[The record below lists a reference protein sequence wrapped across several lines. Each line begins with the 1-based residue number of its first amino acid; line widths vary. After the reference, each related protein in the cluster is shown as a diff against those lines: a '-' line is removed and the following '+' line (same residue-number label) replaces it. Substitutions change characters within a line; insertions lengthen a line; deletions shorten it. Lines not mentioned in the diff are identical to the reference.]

1 MSSSGDMVV
10 SLVDKFGRVHKYL
23 RISLT
28 NKCNLACN
36 YCMPTSKLGASLPSL
51 TPDLMTPSEIS
62 RIVKV
67 FVHRCGV
74 SKIRLTG
81 GEPTVRRDF
90 DDILDAIGELG
101 VGKVGITTNGVLLHR
116 HVDALT
122 RNKVGLWNVSLDT
135 LDRAKFPLISNRT
148 EAHWDRTMEAI
159 KTGVLL
165 VNTGGIEKIKI
176 NTVAMKHVN
185 DDEIVSLVELTRDW
199 PVQVRFIEY
208 MPFQGNSFSSKIFI
222 SKKDILQRIQ
232 LHYGDRVCAAQTDDV
247 SASTGNDLW
256 RINGYTGEFGIISS
270 MTDNFC
276 GSCDR
281 LRLSADGKIRN
292 CLFAKS
298 SSEVSLLDVVRNGGS
313 DDEIEELIRASVS
326 VKKFAHGGNAGV
338 EGILASKLDNRSMI
352 DIGG

>member
-1 MSSSGDMVV
+1 M
-10 SLVDKFGRVHKYL
+10 
-23 RISLT
+23 
-28 NKCNLACN
+28 
-36 YCMPTSKLGASLPSL
+36 
-51 TPDLMTPSEIS
+51 
-62 RIVKV
+62 
-67 FVHRCGV
+67 
-74 SKIRLTG
+74 
-81 GEPTVRRDF
+81 
-90 DDILDAIGELG
+90 
-101 VGKVGITTNGVLLHR
+101 
-116 HVDALT
+116 
-122 RNKVGLWNVSLDT
+122 SLDT

-232 LHYGDRVCAAQTDDV
+232 LHYGDRLGAAQTDDV